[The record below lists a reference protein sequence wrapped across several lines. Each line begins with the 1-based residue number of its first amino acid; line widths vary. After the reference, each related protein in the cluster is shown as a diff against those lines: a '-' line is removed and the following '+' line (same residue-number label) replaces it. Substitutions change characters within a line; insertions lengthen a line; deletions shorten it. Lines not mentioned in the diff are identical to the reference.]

1 MPRTLR
7 DVVALLN
14 RLIQL
19 DHDAIEACKAAMDRV
34 TSTEDRAQLGAILA
48 DHRRHSEE
56 LGIVVRNLGGHPA
69 SHGDLRQVL
78 TRNKVALGALSG
90 ERAVLEAVRGNEAEA
105 VSAYADAVSQPGI
118 PMDVMT
124 VLERQLAVERRHHA
138 TLGTRLEPN
147 PTPRSGDK
155 APASRR

>member
-1 MPRTLR
+1 
-7 DVVALLN
+7 LN

-19 DHDAIEACKAAMDRV
+19 DHDAMEACKAAMDRV
-34 TSTEDRAQLGAILA
+34 APSEDRTQLGAILA
-48 DHRRHSEE
+48 DHRRHAEE

-78 TRNKVALGALSG
+78 TRGKVALGGLSG

-105 VSAYADAVSQPGI
+105 VSAYEDAVSQPGI
-118 PMDVMT
+118 PLDVMT

-138 TLGTRLEPN
+138 TLGARLEPN
-147 PTPRSGDK
+147 AAARGGEKS
-155 APASRR
+155 PASRR

>member
-1 MPRTLR
+1 M
-7 DVVALLN
+7 
-14 RLIQL
+14 
-19 DHDAIEACKAAMDRV
+19 DHV
-34 TSTEDRAQLGAILA
+34 TRSEDRAQLVAILA
-48 DHRRHSEE
+48 DHRSHAEE

-69 SHGDLRQVL
+69 GHGDLRQVL
-78 TRNKVALGALSG
+78 TRGKVVLGALSG

-118 PMDVMT
+118 PVDVIT
-124 VLERQLAVERRHHA
+124 VLERQLAVERRHHS

-147 PTPRSGDK
+147 PPPRGGEK